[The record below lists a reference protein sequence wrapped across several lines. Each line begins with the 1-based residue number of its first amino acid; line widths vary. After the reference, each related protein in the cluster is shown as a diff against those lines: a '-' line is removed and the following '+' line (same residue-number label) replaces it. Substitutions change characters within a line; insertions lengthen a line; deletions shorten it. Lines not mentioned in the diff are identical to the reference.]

1 MLFHKEAFQVFTL
14 YNLQIENA
22 HIYCRFSLKNVLLR
36 EKWEKAVNNANNSSE
51 WKAAV
56 SHICSNHFTIQDYVI
71 PPSDNGTCRLKHNAV
86 PTSLPLVNRPNCGIR
101 MNIRQR
107 QFCAITRIAKN

>member
-22 HIYCRFSLKNVLLR
+22 HIYCRFSLKNVLLL

-51 WKAAV
+51 WKAADFPHLQQLFHN
-56 SHICSNHFTIQDYVI
+56 SRLCNSTI
-71 PPSDNGTCRLKHNAV
+71 R
-86 PTSLPLVNRPNCGIR
+86 
-101 MNIRQR
+101 
-107 QFCAITRIAKN
+107 